1 MKVKFSPLTIV
12 VFCLVAITM
21 LISHLVFGRV
31 ARVRYDGF
39 QMWRAKPKNREQA
52 DAIFSL
58 QQYGVEL
65 WKEPLLNAP
74 DSTADLFI
82 APAAIPAIAATLS
95 DAEVEY
101 DVLVENIQP
110 LIDAEAER
118 AVTRDHR

>member
-1 MKVKFSPLTIV
+1 MNLRFSPLAIL
-12 VFCLVAITM
+12 VFCLVAVPV

-39 QMWRAKPKNREQA
+39 QMWRAKPRNRDQA

-65 WKEPLLNAP
+65 WKEPLFNVP

-95 DAEVEY
+95 DAGVEY
-101 DVLVENIQP
+101 DVLVEDIQP
-110 LIDAEAER
+110 LIDREAER